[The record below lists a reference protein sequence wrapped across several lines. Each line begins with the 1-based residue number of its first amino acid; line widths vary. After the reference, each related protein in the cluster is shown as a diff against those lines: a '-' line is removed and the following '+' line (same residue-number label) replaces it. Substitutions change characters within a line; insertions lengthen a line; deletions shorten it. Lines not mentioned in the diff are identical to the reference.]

1 MRRQMKEGGEISHD
15 NGGVV
20 LRKLI
25 SARGG
30 GDGTKGVEDR
40 MKLSD
45 TEILPQVK
53 G

>member
-1 MRRQMKEGGEISHD
+1 MRRHMKEGGEISHD

-30 GDGTKGVEDR
+30 GDGTQEDR